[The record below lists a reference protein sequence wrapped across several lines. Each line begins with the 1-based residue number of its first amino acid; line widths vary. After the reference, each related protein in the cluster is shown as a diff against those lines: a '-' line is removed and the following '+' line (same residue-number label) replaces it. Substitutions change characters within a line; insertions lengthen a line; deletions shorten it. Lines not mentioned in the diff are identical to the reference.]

1 MQGLQKIC
9 DILTENPSWSLAHL
23 VVYFNMID
31 YISDSKVL
39 QFINYEDH
47 KNDMSP
53 FQVINYNI
61 DYTNTTLTQ

>member
-61 DYTNTTLTQ
+61 HYTNTTLTQ